1 MEFTSIYDYLYHLII
16 KAKDRK
22 FFLSAGL
29 GATLSDWAEDDIH
42 QYKYL
47 KDKSEEEIVLV
58 ALDHPND
65 FDVYLFRHGIYW
77 DRTYII
83 CKHNLSPIQIYK
95 CLGIEESMSFNR
107 FLYDTF
113 RVDSEG
119 DASKT
124 ALAKE
129 INMPRYM
136 IFDGTKVSYYL
147 DEDDSEFN
155 YYTTLHGN
163 KISYEDLDNF
173 QTQNHG
179 FLKGKEISAIES
191 NFNVTP
197 EEAEDI
203 LINYYN
209 KGKLTEA
216 KQIKKLYSYGGPVY
230 RFDKVYLNYWEAET
244 YAVSK
249 KEAIRNFNQ
258 QAKRYFGFI
267 PSTNMNIDPSYVL
280 CEDDLDTIDN
290 SDNQETSNTPT
301 RDKCDKCG
309 RDLNDNG
316 ECPLCDLGDE
326 SVLDET
332 LNESTNID
340 GEDSLYQ
347 NINSD
352 KLLVT
357 NTKKAA
363 KNSNFTPNKGM
374 KADSKHPRTEDVIRN
389 HKYFTFNQSYKDFNI
404 YSPIKFIRIHKRNN
418 SSMAGPFYKDT
429 NINDYCAYKDNILV
443 AYDKNLDTLKQKID
457 DMVIFENLHESH
469 QQTTLKSDDVYSVLP
484 SEKEEL
490 LSMTPYMLRNDG
502 ELLTC
507 GDLHP
512 YIKMSNSAP
521 FETNLNT
528 LNNHPEFLDWFY
540 DNTLNEEVKTLITE
554 YKECKNEEKEELM
567 NLLNDLTNQEFCRVR
582 TSNYKVKYGG
592 DNGQIYFRIS
602 STGFNWFDLI
612 WNIVNKFSKNIK
624 EVTIMKDKQTF
635 GGKEFDYYYNHLPID
650 EFLTLK
656 GNPIVE
662 SIDSNIKDNLVNEDI
677 EKHDTLN
684 TELFEQNELKKDVKE
699 TIENIAD
706 LFVEELAEQDIKFK
720 LKDIIL
726 LGSNVSYNYT
736 KDSDLDVH
744 LIADSKNLKCPD
756 DLYPLLYGA
765 YVSLFNKNYDITI
778 KGIPVELYV
787 EIDEST
793 AKSNGIYSLTKGWIK
808 EPVQTDIPDIDFD
821 QFNVEFKTWEDRYL
835 DIINNKLP
843 ENKNKSEIIKDFI
856 SDLYDLRK
864 QSITKDGEYGLGN
877 LIFKE
882 FRNKGYLDY
891 LKDQRKVE
899 KGKELSLEGL
909 QEDIDTDNLD
919 KLNKTIKQLSDAGV
933 DWEIE
938 SNLDDEYSENIIIL
952 NDMEDIARAII
963 KSIYGN
969 CYIRLFDLDRKLP
982 YFKVMNS

>member
-1 MEFTSIYDYLYHLII
+1 MEPTSIYDYLYNLII
-16 KAKDRK
+16 KAKDPK
-22 FFLSAGL
+22 FFLSSGL
-29 GATLSDWAEDDIH
+29 GAAFTDWIEDDIS

-47 KDKSEEEIVLV
+47 KNKSQEEITAV
-58 ALDHPND
+58 ALDYPND
-65 FDVYLFRHGIYW
+65 FDVYLCRHGYYW

-95 CLGIEESMSFNR
+95 CLDIDESMSFNR
-107 FLYDTF
+107 FTYDTF

-119 DASKT
+119 DASET
-124 ALAKE
+124 SLAKE
-129 INMPRYM
+129 MNMPRYM
-136 IFDGTKVSYYL
+136 IFENEKVSYYL
-147 DEDDSEFN
+147 DEADSKVS
-155 YYTTLHGN
+155 YYRTLYGTN
-163 KISYEDLDNF
+163 IAYEDLDNF
-173 QTQNHG
+173 QIQNHG
-179 FLKGKEISAIES
+179 FLEGKEIRDIQSH
-191 NFNVTP
+191 FNVTP

-216 KQIKKLYSYGGPVY
+216 KQIKKL
-230 RFDKVYLNYWEAET
+230 K
-244 YAVSK
+244 
-249 KEAIRNFNQ
+249 I
-258 QAKRYFGFI
+258 
-267 PSTNMNIDPSYVL
+267 M
-280 CEDDLDTIDN
+280 EDT
-290 SDNQETSNTPT
+290 
-301 RDKCDKCG
+301 
-309 RDLNDNG
+309 
-316 ECPLCDLGDE
+316 
-326 SVLDET
+326 
-332 LNESTNID
+332 
-340 GEDSLYQ
+340 
-347 NINSD
+347 
-352 KLLVT
+352 
-357 NTKKAA
+357 
-363 KNSNFTPNKGM
+363 
-374 KADSKHPRTEDVIRN
+374 
-389 HKYFTFNQSYKDFNI
+389 
-404 YSPIKFIRIHKRNN
+404 
-418 SSMAGPFYKDT
+418 
-429 NINDYCAYKDNILV
+429 
-443 AYDKNLDTLKQKID
+443 
-457 DMVIFENLHESH
+457 
-469 QQTTLKSDDVYSVLP
+469 
-484 SEKEEL
+484 KEEL
-490 LSMTPYMLRNDG
+490 FFMTPYMLRNDG

-512 YIKMSNSAP
+512 YIKMSNSAS

-528 LNNHPEFLDWFY
+528 LNSHPEFLDWFY
-540 DNTLNEEVKTLITE
+540 DNTLNEEVRTLITE
-554 YKECKNEEKEELM
+554 YKECKDDEKEELM

-602 STGFNWFDLI
+602 SVGFNWFDLI
-612 WNIVNKFSKNIK
+612 WNVVNKFSKDIK
-624 EVTIMKDKQTF
+624 EVTVIKDKQTF
-635 GGKEFDYYYNHLPID
+635 GGKEFDYYYNHLPTD

-656 GNPIVE
+656 GNPIIE
-662 SIDSNIKDNLVNEDI
+662 SIDSNTKDNLVNEDI

-684 TELFEQNELKKDVKE
+684 PELFEHNELKKEVKE

-706 LFVEELAEQDIKFK
+706 LFIEELSEQDIKFK

-765 YVSLFNKNYDITI
+765 YVSIFNKNYDITI

-835 DIINNKLP
+835 DIINNKSP
-843 ENKNKSEIIKDFI
+843 ENENKSEIIKDFI

-899 KGKELSLEGL
+899 KGKELSLESL
-909 QEDIDTDNLD
+909 QEDIDTD
-919 KLNKTIKQLSDAGV
+919 KLSQTIKQLSAAGV

-938 SNLDDEYSENIIIL
+938 SSLDDEYTENIIIL
-952 NDMEDIARAII
+952 NDMEYTARDIIE
-963 KSIYGN
+963 SIYGD
-969 CYIRLFDLDRKLP
+969 CYVRLFDLDRKLP
-982 YFKVMNS
+982 YFRVMN

>member
-1 MEFTSIYDYLYHLII
+1 MEPTSIYDYLYNLII
-16 KAKDRK
+16 KAKDPK
-22 FFLSAGL
+22 FFLSSGL
-29 GATLSDWAEDDIH
+29 GAAFTDWIEDDIS

-47 KDKSEEEIVLV
+47 KNKSQEEITAV
-58 ALDHPND
+58 ALDYPND
-65 FDVYLFRHGIYW
+65 FDVYLCRHGYYW

-95 CLGIEESMSFNR
+95 CLDIDESMSFNR
-107 FLYDTF
+107 FTYDTF

-119 DASKT
+119 DASET
-124 ALAKE
+124 SLAKE
-129 INMPRYM
+129 MNMPQYM
-136 IFDGTKVSYYL
+136 IFEDEKVSYYL
-147 DEDDSEFN
+147 DEADSKVS
-155 YYTTLHGN
+155 YYRTLYGTN
-163 KISYEDLDNF
+163 IAYEDLDNF
-173 QTQNHG
+173 QIQNPG
-179 FLKGKEISAIES
+179 FLKGKEVIRDIQSH
-191 NFNVTP
+191 FNVTP

-216 KQIKKLYSYGGPVY
+216 KQAKQLKIM
-230 RFDKVYLNYWEAET
+230 EET
-244 YAVSK
+244 
-249 KEAIRNFNQ
+249 
-258 QAKRYFGFI
+258 
-267 PSTNMNIDPSYVL
+267 
-280 CEDDLDTIDN
+280 
-290 SDNQETSNTPT
+290 
-301 RDKCDKCG
+301 
-309 RDLNDNG
+309 
-316 ECPLCDLGDE
+316 
-326 SVLDET
+326 
-332 LNESTNID
+332 
-340 GEDSLYQ
+340 
-347 NINSD
+347 
-352 KLLVT
+352 
-357 NTKKAA
+357 
-363 KNSNFTPNKGM
+363 
-374 KADSKHPRTEDVIRN
+374 
-389 HKYFTFNQSYKDFNI
+389 
-404 YSPIKFIRIHKRNN
+404 
-418 SSMAGPFYKDT
+418 
-429 NINDYCAYKDNILV
+429 
-443 AYDKNLDTLKQKID
+443 
-457 DMVIFENLHESH
+457 
-469 QQTTLKSDDVYSVLP
+469 
-484 SEKEEL
+484 KEEL
-490 LSMTPYMLRNDG
+490 FSMTPYMLRNDG

-512 YIKMSNSAP
+512 YIKMSNSAS

-528 LNNHPEFLDWFY
+528 LNSHPEFLDWFY

-554 YKECKNEEKEELM
+554 YKECKDDEKEELM

-602 STGFNWFDLI
+602 SVGFNWFDLI
-612 WNIVNKFSKNIK
+612 WNVVNKFSKDIK
-624 EVTIMKDKQTF
+624 EVTVIKDKQTF
-635 GGKEFDYYYNHLPID
+635 GGKEFDYYYNHLPTD

-656 GNPIVE
+656 GNPIIE
-662 SIDSNIKDNLVNEDI
+662 SIDSNTKDNLVNEDI

-684 TELFEQNELKKDVKE
+684 PELFEHNELKKEVKE

-706 LFVEELAEQDIKFK
+706 LFIEELSEQDIKFK

-765 YVSLFNKNYDITI
+765 YVSIFNKNYDITI

-835 DIINNKLP
+835 DIINNKSP
-843 ENKNKSEIIKDFI
+843 ENENKSEIIKDFI

-899 KGKELSLEGL
+899 KGKELSLESL
-909 QEDIDTDNLD
+909 QEDIDTD
-919 KLNKTIKQLSDAGV
+919 KLNQTIKQLSDAGV

-938 SNLDDEYSENIIIL
+938 SSLDDEYTENIIIL
-952 NDMEDIARAII
+952 NDMEDTARDII
-963 KSIYGN
+963 ESIYGD
-969 CYIRLFDLDRKLP
+969 CYVRLFDLDRKLP
-982 YFKVMNS
+982 YFRVMS

>member
-1 MEFTSIYDYLYHLII
+1 MEPTSIYDYLYNLII
-16 KAKDRK
+16 KAKDPK
-22 FFLSAGL
+22 FFLSSGL
-29 GATLSDWAEDDIH
+29 GAAFTDWIEDDIS

-47 KDKSEEEIVLV
+47 KNKSQEEITAV
-58 ALDHPND
+58 ALDYPND
-65 FDVYLFRHGIYW
+65 FDVYLCRHGYYW

-95 CLGIEESMSFNR
+95 CLDIDESMSFNR
-107 FLYDTF
+107 FTYDTF
-113 RVDSEG
+113 RVDSNG
-119 DASKT
+119 DVSET

-129 INMPRYM
+129 MNMPQYM
-136 IFDGTKVSYYL
+136 IFENEKVSYYL
-147 DEDDSEFN
+147 DEADSKVS
-155 YYTTLHGN
+155 YYRTLYGTN
-163 KISYEDLDNF
+163 IAYEDLDNF
-173 QTQNHG
+173 QIQNHG
-179 FLKGKEISAIES
+179 FLEGKEIRDIQSH
-191 NFNVTP
+191 FNVTP

-209 KGKLTEA
+209 KGKLT
-216 KQIKKLYSYGGPVY
+216 
-230 RFDKVYLNYWEAET
+230 
-244 YAVSK
+244 
-249 KEAIRNFNQ
+249 
-258 QAKRYFGFI
+258 
-267 PSTNMNIDPSYVL
+267 
-280 CEDDLDTIDN
+280 
-290 SDNQETSNTPT
+290 
-301 RDKCDKCG
+301 
-309 RDLNDNG
+309 
-316 ECPLCDLGDE
+316 
-326 SVLDET
+326 
-332 LNESTNID
+332 ESTNID

-404 YSPIKFIRIHKRNN
+404 YSPIKFIRIHKRNT

-429 NINDYCAYKDNILV
+429 NITDYCAYKDNILV
-443 AYDKNLDTLKQKID
+443 AYDKNLDALKQKID

-469 QQTTLKSDDVYSVLP
+469 QQTTLKSDDVLP
-484 SEKEEL
+484 NEKEEL
-490 LSMTPYMLRNDG
+490 FSMTPYMLRNDG

-512 YIKMSNSAP
+512 YIKMSNSAS

-528 LNNHPEFLDWFY
+528 LNSHPEFLDWFY
-540 DNTLNEEVKTLITE
+540 DNTLNEEVRTLITE
-554 YKECKNEEKEELM
+554 YKECKDDEKEELM

-602 STGFNWFDLI
+602 SVGFNWFDLI
-612 WNIVNKFSKNIK
+612 WNIVNKFSKDIK
-624 EVTIMKDKQTF
+624 EVTVIKDKQTF
-635 GGKEFDYYYNHLPID
+635 GGKEFDYYYNHLPTD

-656 GNPIVE
+656 GNPIIE
-662 SIDSNIKDNLVNEDI
+662 SIDSNTKDNLVNEDI

-684 TELFEQNELKKDVKE
+684 PELFEHNELKKEVKE

-706 LFVEELAEQDIKFK
+706 LFIEELSEQDIKFK

-765 YVSLFNKNYDITI
+765 YVSIFNKNYDITI

-835 DIINNKLP
+835 DIINNKSP
-843 ENKNKSEIIKDFI
+843 ENENKSEVIKDFI

-899 KGKELSLEGL
+899 KGKELSLESL
-909 QEDIDTDNLD
+909 QEDIDTD
-919 KLNKTIKQLSDAGV
+919 KLNQTIKQLSAAGA
-933 DWEIE
+933 DSETE
-938 SNLDDEYSENIIIL
+938 SSLDDEYTENIIIL
-952 NDMEDIARAII
+952 NDMEHTARDIIE
-963 KSIYGN
+963 SIYGD
-969 CYIRLFDLDRKLP
+969 CYVRLFDLDRKLP
-982 YFKVMNS
+982 YFRVMD

>member
-1 MEFTSIYDYLYHLII
+1 MEPTSVYDYLYNLII
-16 KAKDRK
+16 KAKDHK
-22 FFLSAGL
+22 AFLSTGF
-29 GATLSDWAEDDIH
+29 GAEFTDWIEDDIY

-47 KDKSEEEIVLV
+47 KDKSQEEITAV
-58 ALDHPND
+58 ALDHPKD
-65 FDVYLFRHGIYW
+65 FDVYLCRHGFYW

-119 DASKT
+119 EASKT

-129 INMPRYM
+129 DNMPRYM
-136 IFDGTKVSYYL
+136 IFDDEKVSYYL

-155 YYTTLHGN
+155 YYTTLYGN

-203 LINYYN
+203 FINYYN

-230 RFDKVYLNYWEAET
+230 RFDKIYSNYWEAET
-244 YAVSK
+244 YAVSE

-267 PSTNMNIDPSYVL
+267 PGTNMNIDPSYVL
-280 CEDDLDTIDN
+280 CEDDLDTLDN
-290 SDNQETSNTPT
+290 YDDQETSNTPI

-326 SVLDET
+326 SVLDE
-332 LNESTNID
+332 S
-340 GEDSLYQ
+340 
-347 NINSD
+347 
-352 KLLVT
+352 
-357 NTKKAA
+357 KKI
-363 KNSNFTPNKGM
+363 
-374 KADSKHPRTEDVIRN
+374 TED
-389 HKYFTFNQSYKDFNI
+389 K
-404 YSPIKFIRIHKRNN
+404 
-418 SSMAGPFYKDT
+418 
-429 NINDYCAYKDNILV
+429 
-443 AYDKNLDTLKQKID
+443 
-457 DMVIFENLHESH
+457 
-469 QQTTLKSDDVYSVLP
+469 
-484 SEKEEL
+484 KEEL
-490 LSMTPYMLRNDG
+490 FSMTPYMLRNDG

-512 YIKMSNSAP
+512 YIKMSNSAT

-540 DNTLNEEVKTLITE
+540 DNTLNEEVKTLINE
-554 YKECKNEEKEELM
+554 YKECKDEEKEELM

-635 GGKEFDYYYNHLPID
+635 GGKEFDYYYNHLPTD

-656 GNPIVE
+656 RNPIVE

-684 TELFEQNELKKDVKE
+684 TELFENNELKKDVKE

-706 LFVEELAEQDIKFK
+706 LFIEELSEQDIKFK

-821 QFNVEFKTWEDRYL
+821 QFNVEFKNWEDRYL

-864 QSITKDGEYGLGN
+864 QSIAKDGEYGLGN

-899 KGKELSLEGL
+899 KSKELSLEGL

-938 SNLDDEYSENIIIL
+938 SNLDDEYAENIIIL
-952 NDMEDIARAII
+952 NDMEDTTRSII
-963 KSIYGN
+963 KSIYGD

-982 YFKVMNS
+982 YFKVMDN

>member
-1 MEFTSIYDYLYHLII
+1 MEPTSTYDYLYNLII
-16 KAKDRK
+16 KAKDHK
-22 FFLSAGL
+22 AFLSTGF
-29 GATLSDWAEDDIH
+29 GAEFTDWIEDDIY

-47 KDKSEEEIVLV
+47 KDKSQEEITAV
-58 ALDHPND
+58 ALDHPKD
-65 FDVYLFRHGIYW
+65 FDVYLCRHGFYW

-119 DASKT
+119 NASKT

-129 INMPRYM
+129 DNMPRYM
-136 IFDGTKVSYYL
+136 IFDDEKVSYYL

-155 YYTTLHGN
+155 YYTTLYGN

-280 CEDDLDTIDN
+280 CEDDLDTLDN
-290 SDNQETSNTPT
+290 YDDQETSNTPIH
-301 RDKCDKCG
+301 DKCDKCG

-326 SVLDET
+326 SVLDE
-332 LNESTNID
+332 S
-340 GEDSLYQ
+340 
-347 NINSD
+347 
-352 KLLVT
+352 
-357 NTKKAA
+357 KKI
-363 KNSNFTPNKGM
+363 
-374 KADSKHPRTEDVIRN
+374 TED
-389 HKYFTFNQSYKDFNI
+389 K
-404 YSPIKFIRIHKRNN
+404 
-418 SSMAGPFYKDT
+418 
-429 NINDYCAYKDNILV
+429 
-443 AYDKNLDTLKQKID
+443 
-457 DMVIFENLHESH
+457 
-469 QQTTLKSDDVYSVLP
+469 
-484 SEKEEL
+484 KEL
-490 LSMTPYMLRNDG
+490 FSMTPYMLRNDG

-512 YIKMSNSAP
+512 YIKMSNSAT

-554 YKECKNEEKEELM
+554 YKECKDEEKEELM

-602 STGFNWFDLI
+602 SIGFNWFDLI

-624 EVTIMKDKQTF
+624 EVTVMKDKQTF
-635 GGKEFDYYYNHLPID
+635 GGKEFDYYYDHLPTD

-662 SIDSNIKDNLVNEDI
+662 SVDLNNNIVKIIDVYNR
-677 EKHDTLN
+677 
-684 TELFEQNELKKDVKE
+684 
-699 TIENIAD
+699 
-706 LFVEELAEQDIKFK
+706 
-720 LKDIIL
+720 
-726 LGSNVSYNYT
+726 LG
-736 KDSDLDVH
+736 
-744 LIADSKNLKCPD
+744 
-756 DLYPLLYGA
+756 
-765 YVSLFNKNYDITI
+765 
-778 KGIPVELYV
+778 
-787 EIDEST
+787 
-793 AKSNGIYSLTKGWIK
+793 LT
-808 EPVQTDIPDIDFD
+808 
-821 QFNVEFKTWEDRYL
+821 
-835 DIINNKLP
+835 
-843 ENKNKSEIIKDFI
+843 
-856 SDLYDLRK
+856 
-864 QSITKDGEYGLGN
+864 
-877 LIFKE
+877 
-882 FRNKGYLDY
+882 
-891 LKDQRKVE
+891 
-899 KGKELSLEGL
+899 
-909 QEDIDTDNLD
+909 QEDEAN
-919 KLNKTIKQLSDAGV
+919 V
-933 DWEIE
+933 
-938 SNLDDEYSENIIIL
+938 
-952 NDMEDIARAII
+952 
-963 KSIYGN
+963 
-969 CYIRLFDLDRKLP
+969 
-982 YFKVMNS
+982 

>member
-1 MEFTSIYDYLYHLII
+1 MEPTSIYDYLYNLII
-16 KAKDRK
+16 KAKDHK
-22 FFLSAGL
+22 AFLSTGF
-29 GATLSDWAEDDIH
+29 GAEFTDWIEDDIY

-47 KDKSEEEIVLV
+47 KDKSQEEIVLV

-65 FDVYLFRHGIYW
+65 FDVYLCRHGFYW

-129 INMPRYM
+129 DNMPRYM
-136 IFDGTKVSYYL
+136 IFDDEKVSYYL
-147 DEDDSEFN
+147 DEDKSEFN
-155 YYTTLHGN
+155 YYTTLYGN

-203 LINYYN
+203 FINYYN

-258 QAKRYFGFI
+258 QAKKYFGFI

-280 CEDDLDTIDN
+280 CEDDLDTLDN
-290 SDNQETSNTPT
+290 YDDQETSNTPI

-326 SVLDET
+326 SVLDE
-332 LNESTNID
+332 S
-340 GEDSLYQ
+340 
-347 NINSD
+347 
-352 KLLVT
+352 
-357 NTKKAA
+357 KKI
-363 KNSNFTPNKGM
+363 
-374 KADSKHPRTEDVIRN
+374 TED
-389 HKYFTFNQSYKDFNI
+389 K
-404 YSPIKFIRIHKRNN
+404 
-418 SSMAGPFYKDT
+418 
-429 NINDYCAYKDNILV
+429 
-443 AYDKNLDTLKQKID
+443 
-457 DMVIFENLHESH
+457 
-469 QQTTLKSDDVYSVLP
+469 
-484 SEKEEL
+484 KEEL
-490 LSMTPYMLRNDG
+490 FSMTPYMLRNDG

-512 YIKMSNSAP
+512 YIKMSNSAT

-540 DNTLNEEVKTLITE
+540 DNTLNEEVKTLINE
-554 YKECKNEEKEELM
+554 YKECKDEEKEELM

-624 EVTIMKDKQTF
+624 EVTVMKDKQTF
-635 GGKEFDYYYNHLPID
+635 GGKEFDYYYDHLPTD

-662 SIDSNIKDNLVNEDI
+662 SVDSNIKDNLVNEDI

-684 TELFEQNELKKDVKE
+684 PELFEQNELKKDVKE
-699 TIENIAD
+699 TIENIAN
-706 LFVEELAEQDIKFK
+706 LFIEELSEQDIKFK

-821 QFNVEFKTWEDRYL
+821 QFNVEFKNWEDRYL

-843 ENKNKSEIIKDFI
+843 ENKNKSEVIKDFI

-882 FRNKGYLDY
+882 FRNKGYLHY

-899 KGKELSLEGL
+899 KSKELSLEGL

-938 SNLDDEYSENIIIL
+938 SNLDDEYAENIIIL
-952 NDMEDIARAII
+952 NDMEDTARSII
-963 KSIYGN
+963 KSIYGD

-982 YFKVMNS
+982 YFKVMDN